1 MSEAK
6 VPMLQ
11 GRLMR
16 RLRQLGLQTLEEYRE
31 YLFASGED
39 NQERIHFID
48 AVTTNKTDFYREPQH
63 FDYLTNT
70 ALPNIF
76 SRGKAKHLKI
86 WCAGCSSGEEPYTI
100 AMVAKEFTKR
110 EGSADFSILATDIST
125 RVLETARAG
134 IYEESRVEP
143 LPSALRTAYVLRSKN
158 RAKQLVRIVPELR
171 QRISFYR
178 LNFMDKDY
186 RIKDMYDI
194 IFFRNVMI
202 YFDRPTQQA
211 VLNRMCRNLNPG
223 GYLFAGHSESL
234 NGLNIPVQQVGSAV
248 YCKPL

>member
-1 MSEAK
+1 
-6 VPMLQ
+6 MLQ

-16 RLRQLGLQTLEEYRE
+16 RLRHLGLQTLEEYRE

-39 NQERIHFID
+39 NHERIHFID

-76 SRGKAKHLKI
+76 SRGKSRHLNI
-86 WCAGCSSGEEPYTI
+86 WCAGCSSGEEPYTL
-100 AMVAKEFTKR
+100 AMVTNEFIKR
-110 EGSADFSILATDIST
+110 EGMADFSILATDIST

-143 LPSALRTAYVLRSKN
+143 LPSALRTTYVLRSKN
-158 RAKQLVRIVPELR
+158 RSKQLVRIAPEMR

-202 YFDRPTQQA
+202 YFDRPTQEA

-234 NGLNIPVQQVGSAV
+234 TGLNIPIQQVGSAV
-248 YCKPL
+248 YRKPL